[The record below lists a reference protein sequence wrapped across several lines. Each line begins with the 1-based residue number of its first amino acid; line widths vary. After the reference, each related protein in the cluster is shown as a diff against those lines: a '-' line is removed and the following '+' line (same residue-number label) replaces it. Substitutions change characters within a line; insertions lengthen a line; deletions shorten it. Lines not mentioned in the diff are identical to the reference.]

1 MFNTT
6 KLTMRPDKGIF
17 ASESWINSLITKA
30 IPALFVNRF
39 TNITKKL
46 ITLVITTLILV
57 PDDRTYHLRHR
68 LDTHLL
74 EGIAKNFYQT
84 QLCKV
89 LFLS

>member
-1 MFNTT
+1 MLSTA
-6 KLTMRPDKGIF
+6 KLTMSPDKGIF
-17 ASESWINSLITKA
+17 AFGLWINSLITKRT
-30 IPALFVNRF
+30 PLLL
-39 TNITKKL
+39 TNKVKNNNKKL

-57 PDDRTYHLRHR
+57 QDDRTYHLRHR